1 MVSIHAELRKP
12 GVNDRNV
19 VLMLIIHKV
28 TKSPRQMQVN
38 TREPQGGKTNNL
50 EDGHHKEEETTRGG
64 RGNLAALLK
73 LMEKVK

>member
-1 MVSIHAELRKP
+1 MVSIYAELRKP
-12 GVNDRNV
+12 GVNERNV

-38 TREPQGGKTNNL
+38 TRELQGGKTNNTKKRRQHG
-50 EDGHHKEEETTRGG
+50 E